1 MSAVGAVA
9 SSSSKLNG
17 FSSLSSEQFM
27 GIILKE
33 LSNQDPM
40 QPSETKDLLEQLST
54 IRSIQ
59 SNADLVDQ
67 LGTLVGD
74 NQWASAGSLIG
85 RRVSGL
91 SESGQ
96 RVTATVSGVSRSSA
110 GPILSLAGGGR
121 LALSRVDQMLEAA
134 PPPDAAPDTED

>member
-9 SSSSKLNG
+9 STSSKLTG

-33 LSNQDPM
+33 LSNQDPL

-96 RVTATVSGVSRSSA
+96 RVTASVTGVSRSSA
-110 GPILSLAGGGR
+110 GPILSLEGGGR
-121 LALSRVDQMLEAA
+121 LALSRVDQMMQGA
-134 PPPDAAPDTED
+134 PEPESEE

>member
-9 SSSSKLNG
+9 SSSSKLQG
-17 FSSLSSEQFM
+17 FSSLSSDQFM

-33 LSNQDPM
+33 LTNQDPL

-59 SNADLVDQ
+59 SNADLVDK

-74 NQWASAGSLIG
+74 NEWASAGSLIG
-85 RRVSGL
+85 RQVSGL
-91 SESGQ
+91 SDSGQ
-96 RVTATVSGVSRSSA
+96 RVTARVTGVARSGD
-110 GPILSLAGGGR
+110 GPLLTLDGGQR
-121 LALSRVDQMLEAA
+121 LRLSRVDQMLETPA
-134 PPPDAAPDTED
+134 PGAES

>member
-9 SSSSKLNG
+9 SSSSKLSG
-17 FSSLSSEQFM
+17 FSSLSSDQFM

-33 LSNQDPM
+33 LTNQDPL

-74 NQWASAGSLIG
+74 NQWASAGTLIG
-85 RRVSGL
+85 RQVSGL
-91 SESGQ
+91 ADSGQ
-96 RVTATVSGVSRSSA
+96 RLTARVTGVSRSSD
-110 GPILSLAGGGR
+110 GPLLTLDGGQR
-121 LALSRVDQMLEAA
+121 LRLSRIDQMLEA
-134 PPPDAAPDTED
+134 PEPAAGQ